1 MKLSEFRKLIAE
13 EIRYVLAAKSTV
25 RNFNKSLNEAGSKL
39 STEQTYLS
47 VLMEYLLDEFDEDAY
62 DMLSNRIA
70 KRLKNDEWRYE
81 DMNNN
86 NILQVKEILKKFYA
100 QKKVI
105 NDKLLKK
112 PGKKWQ
118 ELIDAYLWLNA

>member
-1 MKLSEFRKLIAE
+1 MEIKKIIEELKNGNLIFEQLPIKMRDCEELAFFISRFEKGRHFKFISE
-13 EIRYVLAAKSTV
+13 
-25 RNFNKSLNEAGSKL
+25 
-39 STEQTYLS
+39 
-47 VLMEYLLDEFDEDAY
+47 
-62 DMLSNRIA
+62 
-70 KRLKNDEWRYE
+70 RLKNDEWRYE

>member
-47 VLMEYLLDEFDEDAY
+47 VLMEYLLDEFDAKIT
-62 DMLSNRIA
+62 LSICHTLWFR
-70 KRLKNDEWRYE
+70 
-81 DMNNN
+81 
-86 NILQVKEILKKFYA
+86 F
-100 QKKVI
+100 VI
-105 NDKLLKK
+105 TKLF
-112 PGKKWQ
+112 
-118 ELIDAYLWLNA
+118 I